1 MSNQLVEARIGKITD
16 ALRGVAAREG
26 VEAEDLRESVAS
38 GKAIVLLNNRRKNSV
53 PRGVGEGLSIKV
65 NANIGTSPERV
76 NVEDEIEK
84 LRTAEAAGADAI
96 MDLSTGGIL
105 TRYGR
110 SLCPTP
116 PCP

>member
-1 MSNQLVEARIGKITD
+1 M
-16 ALRGVAAREG
+16 
-26 VEAEDLRESVAS
+26 EAEDLRELAAS
-38 GKAIVLLNNRRKNSV
+38 GKAIVLLNNRRENSV

-84 LRTAEAAGADAI
+84 LRTAEAAGAEAI
-96 MDLSTGGIL
+96 MDLLHGAEIS

-110 SLCPTP
+110 SLCPTRHRAHRDRP
-116 PCP
+116 DLPGGGRGGGQE